1 MPEDGW
7 VTTINP
13 GTANMRWGQNGGYA
27 YQRKVGEDRRTSI
40 QNLITGFIVANN
52 GAIPNLPGVN
62 VEIFM
67 QNDGEAAM

>member
-1 MPEDGW
+1 MGYYHKPWNCKYGM
-7 VTTINP
+7 
-13 GTANMRWGQNGGYA
+13 GANGGYA